1 MQRGLFFAK
10 LLHHFNATD
19 VLQKQLGYEP
29 DVAPHHNSIGYFCY
43 MSVAEHYLIHW
54 SLWKMVML
62 FQKVSHMYVS
72 SHK

>member
-43 MSVAEHYLIHW
+43 MSVAEHYLIYW
-54 SLWKMVML
+54 SLENGHAISESL
-62 FQKVSHMYVS
+62 SHVCLLT
-72 SHK
+72 